1 MIGGSGEKKTLRT
14 VARYADQWNA
24 MGSVEKLR
32 HKVEVLARALRGR
45 RARSRRDRVHRRLQ
59 ADHSRHRGRG
69 PPGVGGADGAQPHAD
84 GRRRDDDTFWV
95 GTPELVA
102 ERMIERRELGF
113 HTFLAEMAAPY
124 DDETLERWIGEVKP
138 MVDAA

>member
-1 MIGGSGEKKTLRT
+1 MTTVVGAAHEAGVIHRDLKPDNVMLIPLPGGDGEAVQVLDFGIAAWAEGEARKMWEAQMAQNRT
-14 VARYADQWNA
+14 P
-24 MGSVEKLR
+24 MEEVE
-32 HKVEVLARALRGR
+32 
-45 RARSRRDRVHRRLQ
+45 
-59 ADHSRHRGRG
+59 
-69 PPGVGGADGAQPHAD
+69 
-84 GRRRDDDTFWV
+84 DDDTFWV

-102 ERMIERRELGF
+102 ERMIERRALGF